1 MNRAEL
7 KSQAKGILSANYWPI
22 IGATVLVMAILA
34 AVASVPGI
42 GSIASYFIIPVNL
55 GLTLYIVGLIDGGKP
70 SITDIFTNAFD
81 GRYYLR
87 RVGGYAWMMLF
98 TFLWSLLFVIP
109 GIVKAYSYALTP
121 YILAKYPEV
130 QAKEALKVSM
140 KIMDGKKAELFV
152 LQLSFIGWA
161 MLAGITFG
169 LLGIFFVIPYMAIT
183 DTLWYK
189 RTMESAIETGLFSYT
204 PVYTPVE

>member
-98 TFLWSLLFVIP
+98 TFLWSLLFAIP

-183 DTLWYK
+183 DTLWFK

-204 PVYTPVE
+204 PVE

>member
-42 GSIASYFIIPVNL
+42 GSIASYFIIPVSL

-183 DTLWYK
+183 YTLWFK
-189 RTMESAIETGLFSYT
+189 RTMENAIETGLFSYT
-204 PVYTPVE
+204 PVE

>member
-7 KSQAKGILSANYWPI
+7 KSRAKNILSANYWPL
-22 IGATVLVMAILA
+22 IGAILLVTAIFGAAGCIPVIGTA
-34 AVASVPGI
+34 AV
-42 GSIASYFIIPVNL
+42 YFLLPVAL
-55 GLTLYIVGLIDGGKP
+55 GLTLYIVNIDDGGKP
-70 SITDIFTNAFD
+70 SVTDIFTNAFN
-81 GRYYLR
+81 GKYYLR
-87 RVGGYAWMMLF
+87 RVGGYAWMVLF

-130 QAKEALKVSM
+130 QAKEALKHSM

-161 MLAGITFG
+161 LLSGITFG
-169 LLGIFFVIPYMAIT
+169 ILGIFFVVPYMSIT
-183 DTLWYK
+183 ETLWYK
-189 RTMESAIETGLFSYT
+189 RTMENAIETGLFSYT
-204 PVYTPVE
+204 PVE

>member
-1 MNRAEL
+1 
-7 KSQAKGILSANYWPI
+7 
-22 IGATVLVMAILA
+22 MAILA

-42 GSIASYFIIPVNL
+42 GSIALYFIIPVNL

-98 TFLWSLLFVIP
+98 TFLWSLLFAIP

-169 LLGIFFVIPYMAIT
+169 LLGIFFVIPYMTIT
-183 DTLWYK
+183 YTLWFK

-204 PVYTPVE
+204 PVE

>member
-42 GSIASYFIIPVNL
+42 GSIASYFIIPVSL
-55 GLTLYIVGLIDGGKP
+55 GLTLYTVGLIDGGKP

-87 RVGGYAWMMLF
+87 RVGGYAWMTLF

-152 LQLSFIGWA
+152 LHLSFIGWA

-183 DTLWYK
+183 DTLWFK

-204 PVYTPVE
+204 PVE

>member
-22 IGATVLVMAILA
+22 IGATVLVMAILV

-42 GSIASYFIIPVNL
+42 GSIASYFIIPVSL
-55 GLTLYIVGLIDGGKP
+55 GLTLYTVGLIDGGKP

-121 YILAKYPEV
+121 YILAKYPEI

-152 LQLSFIGWA
+152 LHLSFIGWA

-183 DTLWYK
+183 DTLWFK

-204 PVYTPVE
+204 PVE

>member
-42 GSIASYFIIPVNL
+42 GSIASYFIIPVSL

-98 TFLWSLLFVIP
+98 TFLWSLLFAIP

-152 LQLSFIGWA
+152 LHLSFIGWA

-183 DTLWYK
+183 DTLWFK

-204 PVYTPVE
+204 PVE

>member
-1 MNRAEL
+1 M
-7 KSQAKGILSANYWPI
+7 
-22 IGATVLVMAILA
+22 
-34 AVASVPGI
+34 ASVPGI
-42 GSIASYFIIPVNL
+42 GSIASYFIIPVSL
-55 GLTLYIVGLIDGGKP
+55 GLTLYTVGLIDGGKP

-152 LQLSFIGWA
+152 LHLSFIGWA

-183 DTLWYK
+183 DTLWFK

-204 PVYTPVE
+204 PVE

>member
-22 IGATVLVMAILA
+22 IGATVLVMAILV

-42 GSIASYFIIPVNL
+42 GSIASYFIIPVSL
-55 GLTLYIVGLIDGGKP
+55 GLTLYTVGLIDGGKP

-87 RVGGYAWMMLF
+87 RVGGYAWMTLF

-121 YILAKYPEV
+121 YILAKYPEI

-152 LQLSFIGWA
+152 LHLSFIGWA

-183 DTLWYK
+183 DTLWFK

-204 PVYTPVE
+204 PVE

>member
-22 IGATVLVMAILA
+22 IGATVLVMAILV

-42 GSIASYFIIPVNL
+42 GSIASYFIIPVSL

-183 DTLWYK
+183 YTLWFK
-189 RTMESAIETGLFSYT
+189 RTMENAIETGLFSYT
-204 PVYTPVE
+204 PVE

>member
-42 GSIASYFIIPVNL
+42 GSIASYFIIPVSL

-140 KIMDGKKAELFV
+140 KIMDGKNGRQK
-152 LQLSFIGWA
+152 G
-161 MLAGITFG
+161 
-169 LLGIFFVIPYMAIT
+169 
-183 DTLWYK
+183 
-189 RTMESAIETGLFSYT
+189 
-204 PVYTPVE
+204 

>member
-22 IGATVLVMAILA
+22 IGATVLVMAILV

-42 GSIASYFIIPVNL
+42 GSIASYFIIPVSL
-55 GLTLYIVGLIDGGKP
+55 GLTLYTVGLIDGGKP

-152 LQLSFIGWA
+152 LHLSFIGWA

-183 DTLWYK
+183 DTLWFK

-204 PVYTPVE
+204 PVE

>member
-22 IGATVLVMAILA
+22 IGATVLVMAILL

-152 LQLSFIGWA
+152 LHLSFIGWA

-183 DTLWYK
+183 DTLWFK

-204 PVYTPVE
+204 PVE

>member
-42 GSIASYFIIPVNL
+42 GSIASYFIIPVSL

-152 LQLSFIGWA
+152 LHLSFIGWA

-183 DTLWYK
+183 DTLWFK

-204 PVYTPVE
+204 PVE

>member
-152 LQLSFIGWA
+152 LHLSFIGWA

-204 PVYTPVE
+204 PVE

>member
-1 MNRAEL
+1 MNRTEL
-7 KSQAKGILSANYWPI
+7 KSQAKNILSANYWSLV
-22 IGATVLVMAILA
+22 GATALVMAIFA
-34 AVASVPGI
+34 AVSSVPVI
-42 GSIASYFIIPVNL
+42 GGVALYFLIPISF
-55 GLTLYIVGLIDGGKP
+55 GLTLYILGLVDGGRP

-87 RVGGYAWMMLF
+87 RIGGYAWMMLF

-130 QAKEALKVSM
+130 QAKEALKHSM
-140 KIMDGKKAELFV
+140 RIMDGKKAELFV

-161 MLAGITFG
+161 LLSGITFG
-169 LLGIFFVIPYMAIT
+169 LLGIFFVLPYMLIT
-183 DTLWYK
+183 ETLWFK
-189 RTMESAIETGLFSYT
+189 RTMENAEEYGLFSYT
-204 PVYTPVE
+204 PVE

>member
-42 GSIASYFIIPVNL
+42 GSIASYFIIPVSL

-98 TFLWSLLFVIP
+98 TFLWSLLFAIP

-204 PVYTPVE
+204 PVE

>member
-22 IGATVLVMAILA
+22 IGATVLVMAILV

-98 TFLWSLLFVIP
+98 TFLWSLLFAIP

-183 DTLWYK
+183 DTLWFK

-204 PVYTPVE
+204 PVE

>member
-42 GSIASYFIIPVNL
+42 GSIALYFIIPVNL

-98 TFLWSLLFVIP
+98 TFLWSLLFAIP

-183 DTLWYK
+183 YTLWFK
-189 RTMESAIETGLFSYT
+189 RTMENAIETGLFSYT
-204 PVYTPVE
+204 PVE

>member
-42 GSIASYFIIPVNL
+42 GSIASYFIIPVSL
-55 GLTLYIVGLIDGGKP
+55 GLTLYTVGLIDGGKP

-152 LQLSFIGWA
+152 LHLSFIGWA

-183 DTLWYK
+183 DTLWFK

-204 PVYTPVE
+204 PVE

>member
-42 GSIASYFIIPVNL
+42 GSIASYFIIPVSL

-98 TFLWSLLFVIP
+98 TFLWSLLFAIP

-183 DTLWYK
+183 DTLWFK

-204 PVYTPVE
+204 PVE

>member
-22 IGATVLVMAILA
+22 IGATVLVMAILV

-42 GSIASYFIIPVNL
+42 GSIASYFIIPVSL
-55 GLTLYIVGLIDGGKP
+55 GLTLYTVGLIDGGKP

-152 LQLSFIGWA
+152 LHLSFIGWA

-204 PVYTPVE
+204 PVE

>member
-22 IGATVLVMAILA
+22 IGATVLVMAIFA
-34 AVASVPGI
+34 AAASVPVINSVALFFLVPVELGFMLY
-42 GSIASYFIIPVNL
+42 IASYV
-55 GLTLYIVGLIDGGKP
+55 DGKKP

-87 RVGGYAWMMLF
+87 RVGGCAWMALF
-98 TFLWSLLFVIP
+98 AFLWSLLFVIP
-109 GIVKAYSYALTP
+109 GIVKTYSYALTP

-130 QAKEALKVSM
+130 QAKEALKHSM

-152 LQLSFIGWA
+152 LQLSFIGW
-161 MLAGITFG
+161 MFLSSLTFG
-169 LLGIFFVIPYMAIT
+169 LLGIFFVLPYAFIT
-183 DTLWYK
+183 EYIWYK
-189 RTMESAIETGLFSYT
+189 RTMENAIETGLFSYT
-204 PVYTPVE
+204 PVE

>member
-42 GSIASYFIIPVNL
+42 GSIASYFIIPVSL

-152 LQLSFIGWA
+152 LHLSFIGWA

-204 PVYTPVE
+204 PVE

>member
-22 IGATVLVMAILA
+22 IGATVLVMAILV

-42 GSIASYFIIPVNL
+42 GSIASYFIIPVSL

-98 TFLWSLLFVIP
+98 TFLWSLLFAIP

-183 DTLWYK
+183 YTLWFK
-189 RTMESAIETGLFSYT
+189 RTMENAIETGLFSYT
-204 PVYTPVE
+204 PVE

>member
-22 IGATVLVMAILA
+22 IGATVLVMAILV

-42 GSIASYFIIPVNL
+42 GSIASYFIIPVSL
-55 GLTLYIVGLIDGGKP
+55 GLTLYTVGLIDGGKP

-98 TFLWSLLFVIP
+98 VIP

-121 YILAKYPEV
+121 YILAKYPEI

-152 LQLSFIGWA
+152 LHLSFIGWA

-183 DTLWYK
+183 DTLWFK

-204 PVYTPVE
+204 PVE

>member
-1 MNRAEL
+1 
-7 KSQAKGILSANYWPI
+7 
-22 IGATVLVMAILA
+22 
-34 AVASVPGI
+34 
-42 GSIASYFIIPVNL
+42 
-55 GLTLYIVGLIDGGKP
+55 
-70 SITDIFTNAFD
+70 
-81 GRYYLR
+81 
-87 RVGGYAWMMLF
+87 MMLF

-152 LQLSFIGWA
+152 LHLSFIGWA

-204 PVYTPVE
+204 PVE

>member
-22 IGATVLVMAILA
+22 IGATVLVMAILV

-42 GSIASYFIIPVNL
+42 GSIASYFIIPVSL
-55 GLTLYIVGLIDGGKP
+55 GLTLYTVGLIDGGKP

-87 RVGGYAWMMLF
+87 RVGGYAWMTLF

-152 LQLSFIGWA
+152 LHLSFIGWA

-183 DTLWYK
+183 DTLWFK

-204 PVYTPVE
+204 PVE

>member
-22 IGATVLVMAILA
+22 IGATVLVMAILV

-42 GSIASYFIIPVNL
+42 GSIASYFIIPVSL
-55 GLTLYIVGLIDGGKP
+55 GLTLYTVGLIDGGKP

-140 KIMDGKKAELFV
+140 KIMDGKKAVLFG
-152 LQLSFIGWA
+152 LHLSFIGWA

-169 LLGIFFVIPYMAIT
+169 LLGIFFVIPYMTIT
-183 DTLWYK
+183 DTLWFK

-204 PVYTPVE
+204 PVE

>member
-22 IGATVLVMAILA
+22 IGATVLVMAILV

-42 GSIASYFIIPVNL
+42 GSIASYFIIPVSL

-183 DTLWYK
+183 DTLWFK

-204 PVYTPVE
+204 PVE

>member
-22 IGATVLVMAILA
+22 IGATVLVMAILL

-98 TFLWSLLFVIP
+98 TFLWSLLFAIP

-204 PVYTPVE
+204 PVE

>member
-152 LQLSFIGWA
+152 LYLSFIGWA

-183 DTLWYK
+183 DTLWFK

-204 PVYTPVE
+204 PVE

>member
-34 AVASVPGI
+34 SVASVPGI

-152 LQLSFIGWA
+152 LHLSFIGWA

-204 PVYTPVE
+204 PVE

>member
-22 IGATVLVMAILA
+22 IGATVLVMAILV
-34 AVASVPGI
+34 AVASVPGL
-42 GSIASYFIIPVNL
+42 GSIASYFIIPVSL
-55 GLTLYIVGLIDGGKP
+55 GLTLYTVGLIDGGKP

-152 LQLSFIGWA
+152 LHLSFIGWA

-183 DTLWYK
+183 DTLWFK

-204 PVYTPVE
+204 PVE

>member
-1 MNRAEL
+1 MNKTLDKARHTL
-7 KSQAKGILSANYWPI
+7 LP
-22 IGATVLVMAILA
+22 LLA
-34 AVASVPGI
+34 ALISTVI
-42 GSIASYFIIPVNL
+42 GTVSAIALYRSRPKFKKAMLSLSYIPMMNSD
-55 GLTLYIVGLIDGGKP
+55 IVTGVSL
-70 SITDIFTNAFD
+70 
-81 GRYYLR
+81 
-87 RVGGYAWMMLF
+87 MMLF

-152 LQLSFIGWA
+152 LHLSFIGWA

-204 PVYTPVE
+204 PVE

>member
-22 IGATVLVMAILA
+22 IGATVLVMAILV

-42 GSIASYFIIPVNL
+42 GSIASYFIIPVSL
-55 GLTLYIVGLIDGGKP
+55 GLTLYTVGLIDGGKP

-87 RVGGYAWMMLF
+87 RVGGYAWMTLF
-98 TFLWSLLFVIP
+98 TFLWSLLFAIP

-152 LQLSFIGWA
+152 LHLSFIGWA

-183 DTLWYK
+183 DTLWFK

-204 PVYTPVE
+204 PVE

>member
-42 GSIASYFIIPVNL
+42 GSIASYFIIPVSL

-183 DTLWYK
+183 DTLWFK

-204 PVYTPVE
+204 PVE

>member
-152 LQLSFIGWA
+152 LHLSFIGWA

-183 DTLWYK
+183 DTLWFK

-204 PVYTPVE
+204 PVE

>member
-22 IGATVLVMAILA
+22 IGATVLVMAILV

-42 GSIASYFIIPVNL
+42 GSIASYFIIPVSL

-98 TFLWSLLFVIP
+98 TFLWSLLFAIP

-183 DTLWYK
+183 DTLWFK

-204 PVYTPVE
+204 PVE